1 MVLIYGGEYQVRLYF
16 FFCSIQTGSPPFTE
30 AAHTIYGI
38 PQTINSANY
47 MYFLALQELISLP
60 MRRPQVA
67 CKAKDSVVDIVTS
80 TFVFYFIF
88 RKSSSNVLF
97 PFVF

>member
-1 MVLIYGGEYQVRLYF
+1 MVLIYGGECQVR
-16 FFCSIQTGSPPFTE
+16 SISTFPPSRQAYAPFFTE

-60 MRRPQVA
+60 IQRPQVA
-67 CKAKDSVVDIVTS
+67 CKAKDSVVNIVTS
-80 TFVFYFIF
+80 MFF
-88 RKSSSNVLF
+88 SSETRRLI
-97 PFVF
+97 